1 MLERSTL
8 GRHPLGV
15 RVLAALAC
23 WALGVAVAGL
33 TLMLLK
39 APLSV
44 GISLTVT
51 LGLSLGVMLAGYAS
65 GSRSLMRLSI
75 WGIAIL
81 ALVPIGLAAATS
93 R

>member
-1 MLERSTL
+1 
-8 GRHPLGV
+8 
-15 RVLAALAC
+15 
-23 WALGVAVAGL
+23 
-33 TLMLLK
+33 MLLK

-44 GISLTVT
+44 GISLMVT
-51 LGLSLGVMLAGYAS
+51 LGLWLGVMLAGYAT

-81 ALVPIGLAAATS
+81 ALEPIGLAAATS